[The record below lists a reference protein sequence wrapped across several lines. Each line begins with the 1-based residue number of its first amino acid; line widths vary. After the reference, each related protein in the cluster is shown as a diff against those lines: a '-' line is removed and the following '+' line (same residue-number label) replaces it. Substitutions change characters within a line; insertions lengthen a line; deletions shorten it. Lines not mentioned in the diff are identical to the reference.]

1 MCAPTQQGRSAQQT
15 RQLGEARRQQ
25 WVMRRYDSGH
35 LDITGNEGSVGMVS
49 PATKAKATVAE
60 GHEGKLAT
68 VLR

>member
-1 MCAPTQQGRSAQQT
+1 MCAPTQQGRSAPTQQ
-15 RQLGEARRQQ
+15 ARRQQ

>member
-1 MCAPTQQGRSAQQT
+1 
-15 RQLGEARRQQ
+15 
-25 WVMRRYDSGH
+25 MRRYDSGH

-60 GHEGKLAT
+60 GHKGKLAT